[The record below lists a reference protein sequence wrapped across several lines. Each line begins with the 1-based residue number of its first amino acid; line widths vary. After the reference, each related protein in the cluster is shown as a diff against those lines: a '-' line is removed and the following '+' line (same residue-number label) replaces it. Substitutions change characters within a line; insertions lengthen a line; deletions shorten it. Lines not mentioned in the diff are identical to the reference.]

1 MAITFSHMVESESP
15 QLNDIFHALGD
26 ATRRGMVASLSQGP
40 RTVSELAAP
49 FDMSLA
55 AASKHIKVLE
65 QAGLLRREVRWRTHH
80 CHLNAGTLAQAYTWL
95 AHYERFWT
103 SRLDALDTLL
113 RAEYAHPMPPTT
125 KDTP

>member
-1 MAITFSHMVESESP
+1 MVESDAPPLSP
-15 QLNDIFHALGD
+15 PLSDVFHALAD
-26 ATRRGMVASLSQGP
+26 ATRRGMVEALSQGP

-80 CHLNAGTLAQAYTWL
+80 CHLNAAALAQAYTWL
-95 AHYERFWT
+95 ASYQRFWNT
-103 SRLDALDTLL
+103 RLDVLDTLL
-113 RAEYAHPMPPTT
+113 RLDDLRTLPPHG
-125 KDTP
+125 KDLP